1 MIKTIA
7 FYLPQ
12 FHTIAENDEWW
23 GKGFTEWTNTKKAK
37 PLFAGQYQPREPL
50 NDNYYDLS
58 DVDVMKWQSKI
69 AQEYGVYGFC
79 YYHYWFNGK
88 KLLEKP
94 LENMLKDKEVDIP
107 FCFSWA
113 NEPWSRTWDGKETDV
128 LMPQEYGEEKDWKE
142 HFDYLLDFFRDERYI
157 KIDNKPMM
165 VIYRTMDIPNVEDM
179 CRYWDSLAIKN
190 GFKGLYIV
198 ETLNGKQHKPSLK
211 ISEAA
216 IEFEPTLTMSQYN
229 RIFFEKIINRFTR
242 KIYFNGLRVYSY
254 DKIWSNIFRRDV
266 NRFDKKLYLGGFV
279 DWDNTARR
287 GTKGNIYKGST
298 PEKFAQYVA
307 KQIERSNINSFI
319 FINAWNEWAE
329 GAYLEPDKRYEFKYL
344 EALKKALN
352 KLGMEKKK

>member
-1 MIKTIA
+1 MKTIA

-12 FHTIAENDEWW
+12 FHTIPENDEWW

-37 PLFAGQYQPREPL
+37 PLFDGHYQPREPFD
-50 NDNYYDLS
+50 DNYYDLS
-58 DVDVMKWQSKI
+58 DVDVMKWQSRI
-69 AQEYGVYGFC
+69 AQEHGVYGFC

-94 LENMLKDKEVDIP
+94 LENMLKDREVDIP

-113 NEPWSRTWDGKETDV
+113 NELWSRTWDGRETDV
-128 LMPQEYGEEKDWKE
+128 LISQEYGEAKEWKD

-157 KIDNKPMM
+157 KVDNKPMI
-165 VIYRTMDIPNVEDM
+165 VIYRTKDIPTVENM
-179 CRYWDSLAIKN
+179 CKYWDSLAIKN

-229 RIFFEKIINRFTR
+229 RNFFEKIIYRLKR
-242 KIYFNGLRVYSY
+242 KVCFNGLTAYSY
-254 DKIWSNIFRRDV
+254 DKIWSNVFRRDI

-287 GTKGNIYKGST
+287 GTKGSVYEGST
-298 PEKFAQYVA
+298 PEKFAQYMA
-307 KQIERSNINSFI
+307 KQMERSNIDSFI

-344 EALKKALN
+344 EALKKVLN
-352 KLGMEKKK
+352 K